1 MAVFGSRHCCPPK
14 MQQAMIILNQK
25 RWAGHVLRM
34 GHNRIPKQLFYKLK
48 RFKDNLKDNMNAL
61 HMNLQQWEEL
71 TLNSTAWDTLLRK
84 AEWSGMLRSSM
95 LSVEAPT
102 LICQLTYSLENVCE
116 RKVLSRVSYVNHLKT
131 HHINQKQLYQSLIVL
146 PSINMLLSTRF
157 AYYHLD
163 WHGSWWYT
171 GLQSML
177 IHLIQSRIQSLCHIC
192 LKPETRQ
199 KSSQVRRRVWA
210 TLIWVR

>member
-1 MAVFGSRHCCPPK
+1 MRHFIK
-14 MQQAMIILNQK
+14 EGWMI
-25 RWAGHVLRM
+25 GHAQIKHALRR
-34 GHNRIPKQLFYKLK
+34 GTHSDLPINIQSWKCVRAQGVIQGKLCK
-48 RFKDNLKDNMNAL
+48 PSENSSY
-61 HMNLQQWEEL
+61 QPET
-71 TLNSTAWDTLLRK
+71 TL
-84 AEWSGMLRSSM
+84 
-95 LSVEAPT
+95 P
-102 LICQLTYSLENVCE
+102 IC
-116 RKVLSRVSYVNHLKT
+116 
-131 HHINQKQLYQSLIVL
+131 LIVL